1 MEKKDIINFF
11 DNLAEGWDAEQIPK
25 DTIIEKILDN
35 GGVEPHKNIL
45 DIACGTGTL
54 FPFYFK
60 RNVATVVGIDISP
73 EMVKIAKGKF
83 PEIEIICGD
92 AEEYDFDKKFDVIM
106 IYNAFPHF
114 PNPQKLIKNLSGH
127 LKDNGRI
134 SIAHSMSR
142 AEIQIRHQKRAST
155 VSLELPTAEDLAEM
169 FSPYFDIDVII
180 SDDEMYQVSGIKK

>member
-1 MEKKDIINFF
+1 MEKKEVINFF
-11 DNLAEGWDAEQIPK
+11 DNLADGWDAEQIPK
-25 DTIIEKILDN
+25 DAIIEKIFDN
-35 GGVEPHKNIL
+35 GGVETGKDIL
-45 DIACGTGTL
+45 DVACGTGTL

-60 RNVATVVGIDISP
+60 RKVKSVTGIDISS
-73 EMVKIAKGKF
+73 EMVKIAKKKF

-92 AEEYDFDKKFDVIM
+92 AEEYHFDEKFDIIM

-114 PNPQKLIKNLSGH
+114 PNPEKLIKNLAEY

-134 SIAHSMSR
+134 SVAHSMSR
-142 AEIQIRHQKRAST
+142 AEIQIRHQKRASN

-169 FSPYFDIDVII
+169 LSPYFDIDVII

>member
-11 DNLAEGWDAEQIPK
+11 DNIAQGWDAEQIPK
-25 DTIIEKILDN
+25 DAIIEKILYN
-35 GGVEPHKNIL
+35 GGVEPHKDIL

-60 RNVATVVGIDISP
+60 RNVKSVTGIDISP
-73 EMVKIAKGKF
+73 EMVKIAKEKF

-92 AEEYDFDKKFDVIM
+92 AEDYHFNKKFDIVM

-114 PNPQKLIKNLSGH
+114 PNPERLIKNLEGY
-127 LKDNGRI
+127 LKENGRI
-134 SIAHSMSR
+134 TIAHSMSR
-142 AEIQIRHQKRAST
+142 EEIQSRHKKRAAN
-155 VSLELPTAEDLAEM
+155 VSLELPTADVLAEM
-169 FSPYFDIDVII
+169 LRPYFDIDVMI

>member
-11 DNLAEGWDAEQIPK
+11 NNLADGWDAEQIPK
-25 DTIIEKILDN
+25 DAIIEKILDN
-35 GGVEPHKNIL
+35 GGVEENKAVL

-60 RNVATVVGIDISP
+60 RNVASVVGIDISP

-114 PNPQKLIKNLSGH
+114 PNPQKLIKNLSQH

-142 AEIQIRHQKRAST
+142 AEIQSRHQKRAAK
-155 VSLELPTAEDLAEM
+155 VSLELPTAEVLAEM
-169 FSPYFDIDVII
+169 LRPYFNIDVII
-180 SDDEMYQVSGIKK
+180 SDNEMYQLSGIKK

>member
-1 MEKKDIINFF
+1 MEKKDVINFF

-25 DTIIEKILDN
+25 DAIIEKILDN
-35 GGVEPHKNIL
+35 GGVDPHKDIL

-60 RNVATVVGIDISP
+60 RNVRSVTGIDISP

-83 PEIEIICGD
+83 PETEIICGD
-92 AEEYDFDKKFDVIM
+92 AEEYHFHKKFDIIM

-114 PNPQKLIKNLSGH
+114 PNPEKLIKNLLGH
-127 LKDNGRI
+127 LKENGRFT
-134 SIAHSMSR
+134 IAHSMSR
-142 AEIQIRHQKRAST
+142 AEIQSRHQKRAAK
-155 VSLELPTAEDLAEM
+155 VSLELPAAEDLAEM
-169 FSPYFDIDVII
+169 LGPYFNIDIII

>member
-1 MEKKDIINFF
+1 MEKKDVINFF

-25 DTIIEKILDN
+25 DAIIEKILDN
-35 GGVEPHKNIL
+35 GGVEPHKDIL

-60 RNVATVVGIDISP
+60 RDVASVVGIDISP

-83 PEIEIICGD
+83 PETEIICGD
-92 AEEYDFDKKFDVIM
+92 AEEYQFDKKFDIVM

-114 PNPQKLIKNLSGH
+114 PNPEKLIKNLAEL
-127 LKDNGRI
+127 LKENGRI

-142 AEIQIRHQKRAST
+142 EEIQSRHQKRAAN
-155 VSLELPTAEDLAEM
+155 VSLELPTAEVLAEILR
-169 FSPYFDIDVII
+169 PYFNIDIII